1 MESSKITI
9 QFFTDD
15 NLFMMGMILAILGFY
30 TIAEWEIFAGL
41 IIVFSGYSTIIT
53 TTKTGKQIF
62 RFLIYKIKYI
72 VELFKK
78 NKN

>member
-1 MESSKITI
+1 MESSKIPV

-30 TIAEWEIFAGL
+30 TIAEWEVFTGL

-62 RFLIYKIKYI
+62 RFLIHKVNYF

-78 NKN
+78 